1 MCDEEGQCLLW
12 VPKERRY
19 LLWVPLAD
27 HYGGLREEMLAPA
40 RKDIC
45 GNYDLWDFVEHARHL
60 PPYGQGFQPFLAVW
74 YQTVAMFNERV
85 GRARPWEFGVRRA
98 RSGVPTLV
106 SRRG

>member
-1 MCDEEGQCLLW
+1 MRDKEGQYLLW

-19 LLWVPLAD
+19 LLWVPLVD

-60 PPYGQGFQPFLAVW
+60 PPYGQGFQPFLAVQ
-74 YQTVAMFNERV
+74 YQDYRSCVSGEGRPCMPMGIRGALGPV
-85 GRARPWEFGVRRA
+85 GFSDPI
-98 RSGVPTLV
+98 L
-106 SRRG
+106 